1 MTEGRVTVNG
11 AAGRRAFSWR
21 GGARLRAYVLAEVLP
36 LLLGILLV
44 IIVLFLLAAL
54 YAVIAP
60 LLAKGAS
67 PLLVARLLAFELP
80 DALSRGLPIALL
92 FAVTLG
98 LSRLSDDS
106 ELKAMLASGVPSTS
120 VFTPV
125 LLLSGA
131 VALLA
136 FVSAETVLPRA
147 KAASLATQREIV
159 LDNPRVLGLGAGA
172 VFRDALGRAITVG
185 ELGDDGALRDIR
197 VLQPGANGPRE
208 LIEAER
214 GQLQRERAV
223 LLLEGGVRVTF
234 RDGRPNTVARFESA
248 ALPLQDLQTDL
259 SGEQGLRPVYRP
271 LPELFAAVREGA
283 GPAERAALQR
293 KFADPLSALAFGFF
307 GVSLSL
313 FSFRRRGS
321 LGLAGAVMLTFAYY
335 ATWSVFRILG
345 EGGALPAVLAAWAPG
360 GLFVLAGAVLLLL
373 SRR

>member
-1 MTEGRVTVNG
+1 MSLEAT
-11 AAGRRAFSWR
+11 GRRAFSWR
-21 GGARLRAYVLAEVLP
+21 GGARLRAYVLGEILP

-60 LLAKGAS
+60 LLAKGAN

-106 ELKAMLASGVPSTS
+106 ELKAMLASGVPSGS
-120 VFTPV
+120 VFAPV

-136 FVSAETVLPRA
+136 FASAETVLPRA

-172 VFRDALGRAITVG
+172 VFRDALGRAISVAEVG
-185 ELGDDGALRDIR
+185 ADGALRDIR
-197 VLQPGANGPRE
+197 VVQPGASGPRE
-208 LIEAER
+208 LIEAAR

-234 RDGRPNTVARFESA
+234 RDGQPNTVARFASA

-259 SGEQGLRPVYRP
+259 SGESGLRPVYRP
-271 LPELFAAVREGA
+271 LPELLATVRTGGA

-293 KFADPLSALAFGFF
+293 KFADPLAALAFGFF
-307 GVSLSL
+307 GASLSL

-360 GLFVLAGAVLLLL
+360 GLFVVAGAVLLVLA
-373 SRR
+373 RR